1 MKANRITLAICFIAL
16 MCAVSIIAV
25 ECNHPKTIPAPDSLR
40 TVITKLKTITYHDTI
55 TQVKTK
61 YRIITDS
68 VRFNDYDTSWH
79 ILKRYADLCDSVHE
93 PISDAELQSLVSR
106 RLIGY
111 CECRELNG
119 IYQNR
124 RTTDSLIIANYTLL
138 DDISQAKLSQCITE
152 QGKTVKAAAK
162 NNKRKKLWKLVSIG
176 LGGLILIK

>member
-1 MKANRITLAICFIAL
+1 MNCSDR
-16 MCAVSIIAV
+16 
-25 ECNHPKTIPAPDSLR
+25 KTIPAPDSLR

-55 TQVKTK
+55 TRVKTK

-68 VRFNDYDTSWH
+68 VRYNDYDSSWH
-79 ILKRYADLCDSVHE
+79 ILKRYTGLCDSIRE
-93 PISDAELQSLVSR
+93 PLSDAELQSMVAK

-124 RTTDSLIIANYTLL
+124 RQTDSLIIVNYSLL

-152 QGKTVKAAAK
+152 QEKTVKAATK
-162 NNKRKKLWKLVSIG
+162 QTRRKRLYKAVTAIMTTL
-176 LGGLILIK
+176 LIIK